1 MNPVKLPFEIV
12 VFESEK
18 ILINMI
24 KDPFGNNYHLMI
36 EACGWT
42 EKELLKEE
50 LRLIDLR
57 WFPLLN

>member
-1 MNPVKLPFEIV
+1 MQIRLPFQVV

-18 ILINMI
+18 ILLNKI
-24 KDPFGNNYHLMI
+24 KNPFIDNYHLMI

-42 EKELLKEE
+42 EKELLDEE
-50 LRLIDLR
+50 LRIIDSN